1 MFTTM
6 STVMPRAGTWKRFR
20 WWSHLIVMSSRAIP
34 YRARP
39 PSAVAVFIARIRL
52 AIRQI
57 DREAADARHPAISLS
72 AAT

>member
-6 STVMPRAGTWKRFR
+6 STVMPRAGTWKRLR
-20 WWSHLIVMSSRAIP
+20 WNNHLIVMSSRAIP
-34 YRARP
+34 YSARP

-52 AIRQI
+52 AIRQTT
-57 DREAADARHPAISLS
+57 ANPPTTSPAISFS